1 MPNANHQKG
10 YAFFKDKNFKEALK
24 YYNLAVQEEPN
35 NPNIVSDRA
44 VLYFHMEDRANALA
58 DINKSVELDPEY
70 SYRYASRAYIR
81 EWLGDIRGAVKDY
94 EKAVQLDPEDDLAY
108 NNLGLLLEKL
118 GRKTAAKRQFERSD
132 ELRKN
137 KNGTPKEDILEPVE
151 EVKEEE
157 KKIVPP
163 INVQREINKENREL
177 QSKGKAGIIKDT
189 LTKKGQFKEFLQFIK
204 NGFKIK

>member
-1 MPNANHQKG
+1 MPNVNHQKG

-24 YYNLAVQEEPN
+24 YYNLAIQEEPN
-35 NPNIVSDRA
+35 NPDIVSDRA
-44 VLYFHMEDRANALA
+44 VLYFHMEDRANSLA

-81 EWLGDIRGAVKDY
+81 EWLGDIRGAVEDY

-118 GRKTAAKRQFERSD
+118 GRKTAAKRQFDKSD
-132 ELRKN
+132 ALRQGKD
-137 KNGTPKEDILEPVE
+137 GAPKI
-151 EVKEEE
+151 EE
-157 KKIVPP
+157 KPDITPELKVPP
-163 INVQREINKENREL
+163 VNLQKEINKENTAL

-204 NGFKIK
+204 NGFKLK